1 MKGFTREVLRDI
13 PKDLTGAAAEEWI
26 YKFGVSYFS
35 GQQNSQREAAK
46 ADLGQEIRAI
56 FKAVD
61 KDGNGVLDVKEFRSL
76 LSAFTKELGLSKES
90 ALLVMAEA
98 DSDGDGKIS
107 YEEFVPL
114 AIDVIEAIRAKKAS
128 AKEESERKA
137 EALQELEAQLLEA
150 FEEADE
156 DRSGNLSRDE
166 FYTALKHSG
175 LGLTRKEMNVLMTMV
190 WPMNLHVSHSHRISM
205 RLQVDED
212 ADGSISY
219 AEFVP
224 VGINTLIEVISQEIA
239 YSQVSM
245 EEADIRGHL
254 QTVFMTM
261 DTKGTGKLSRDEIAD
276 CLAKADLGLRPVQQY
291 AILSEAVADEDGLV
305 NYVDFASI

>member
-1 MKGFTREVLRDI
+1 MLI
-13 PKDLTGAAAEEWI
+13 NLDL
-26 YKFGVSYFS
+26 VS
-35 GQQNSQREAAK
+35 Q
-46 ADLGQEIRAI
+46 
-56 FKAVD
+56 
-61 KDGNGVLDVKEFRSL
+61 
-76 LSAFTKELGLSKES
+76 
-90 ALLVMAEA
+90 
-98 DSDGDGKIS
+98 
-107 YEEFVPL
+107 
-114 AIDVIEAIRAKKAS
+114 
-128 AKEESERKA
+128 
-137 EALQELEAQLLEA
+137 
-150 FEEADE
+150 ADE

-276 CLAKADLGLRPVQQY
+276 CLAKVRVIPVLLDCNGLKLAFLSIAAGGPRP
-291 AILSEAVADEDGLV
+291 SPSPAVCHPLRGRRR
-305 NYVDFASI
+305 